1 MAKDT
6 AISKKEKDVALENQE
21 SFSYWGK
28 VFRRLRRHKLAM
40 VSLVVLIAIILI
52 VVFVPMF
59 MHIDPDKVDLS
70 QALQPP
76 SIHHIM
82 GTDDN
87 GRDEFARLLYGG
99 RISLLVGFAVT
110 FFSGLLGIL
119 MGIWA
124 GYKRGFWDNFLMR
137 VDEMMMTIPE
147 LPLLIVAAK
156 MRFIP
161 NSVVKLIVIMSAFGW
176 VGIARLIRGETLSI
190 REEEYVEAT
199 KAIGM
204 PDRTVVWKHLLPNTM
219 AVSIVWSTLRIG
231 RVIIAEATLSFFGL
245 GVQPPTPSWGNML
258 LGAQTYIWTSQWLV
272 WWPGLSILL
281 VTLLFNFLGDGLRDA
296 MDPKMFM

>member
-1 MAKDT
+1 MT
-6 AISKKEKDVALENQE
+6 KEKALKLNEE
-21 SFSYWGK
+21 GSFSYWQK
-28 VFRRLRRHKLAM
+28 VFTRLKRHRLAM
-40 VSLVVLIAIILI
+40 ISLYILIAIIVI

-59 MHIDPDKVDLS
+59 VHIDPNKVDLA

-76 SIHHIM
+76 SPHHIM

-87 GRDEFARLLYGG
+87 GRDEFIRLLYGG

-110 FFSGLLGIL
+110 FFSGLLGIFVGL
-119 MGIWA
+119 WA
-124 GYKRGFWDNFLMR
+124 GYKRGFLDNLLMR
-137 VDEMMMTIPE
+137 INEIMMTIPE

-176 VGIARLIRGETLSI
+176 VGIARLIRGETLSV
-190 REEEYVEAT
+190 REEEYVEAS
-199 KAIGM
+199 KAIGV
-204 PDRTVVWKHLLPNTM
+204 PDRTIVWKHLLPNTM
-219 AVSIVWSTLRIG
+219 AVSIVWATLRIG

-296 MDPKMFM
+296 MDPKLFL

>member
-1 MAKDT
+1 M
-6 AISKKEKDVALENQE
+6 VENKVLTLNEEE

-28 VFRRLRRHKLAM
+28 VFKRLKRHKLAM
-40 VSLVVLIAIILI
+40 VSLYILIAIILI

-59 MHIDPDKVDLS
+59 VHIDPDKVDLA

-76 SIHHIM
+76 SWHHLM

-87 GRDEFARLLYGG
+87 GRDEFIRLLYGG

-110 FFSGLLGIL
+110 FFSGLLGIFVGL
-119 MGIWA
+119 WA
-124 GYKRGFWDNFLMR
+124 GFKRGFLDNFLMR
-137 VDEMMMTIPE
+137 INEIMMTIPE

-176 VGIARLIRGETLSI
+176 VGIARLIRGETLSV
-190 REEEYVEAT
+190 REEEYVEAS
-199 KAIGM
+199 KAIGV
-204 PDRTVVWKHLLPNTM
+204 PDRTIVWKHLFPNTM
-219 AVSIVWSTLRIG
+219 AVSIVWATLRIG

-296 MDPKMFM
+296 MDPKLFL

>member
-1 MAKDT
+1 MAENKVFELN
-6 AISKKEKDVALENQE
+6 KEE

-28 VFRRLRRHKLAM
+28 VFKRLKRHRLAM
-40 VSLVVLIAIILI
+40 ISLYILIAIILI
-52 VVFVPMF
+52 VIFVPMF
-59 MHIDPDKVDLS
+59 VHIDPDKVDLA

-76 SIHHIM
+76 SLHHLM

-87 GRDEFARLLYGG
+87 GRDEFIRLLYGG

-110 FFSGLLGIL
+110 FFSGLLGIFVGL
-119 MGIWA
+119 WA
-124 GYKRGFWDNFLMR
+124 GYKRGFLDNLLMR
-137 VDEMMMTIPE
+137 INEIMMCIPE

-176 VGIARLIRGETLSI
+176 VGIARLIRGETLSV
-190 REEEYVEAT
+190 REEEYVEAS
-199 KAIGM
+199 KAIGV
-204 PDRTVVWKHLLPNTM
+204 PDRTIVWKHLLPNTM
-219 AVSIVWSTLRIG
+219 AVSIVWATLRIG

-296 MDPKMFM
+296 MDPKLFL

>member
-6 AISKKEKDVALENQE
+6 TISKKDKDAALENQE

-40 VSLVVLIAIILI
+40 VSLFILIAIILI

-76 SIHHIM
+76 SIHHLM

-124 GYKRGFWDNFLMR
+124 GYKRGFWDSFLMR

-204 PDRTVVWKHLLPNTM
+204 ADRTVVWKHLLPNTM

>member
-1 MAKDT
+1 MTEEKALKLN
-6 AISKKEKDVALENQE
+6 KEGS
-21 SFSYWGK
+21 SFSYWQK
-28 VFRRLRRHKLAM
+28 VFTRLKRHRLAM
-40 VSLVVLIAIILI
+40 VSLYILIAIIII

-59 MHIDPDKVDLS
+59 VHIDPNKVDLA

-76 SIHHIM
+76 SPHHIM

-87 GRDEFARLLYGG
+87 GRDEFIRLLYGG

-110 FFSGLLGIL
+110 LFSGLLGIFVGL
-119 MGIWA
+119 WA
-124 GYKRGFWDNFLMR
+124 GYKRGFLDNLLMR
-137 VDEMMMTIPE
+137 INEIMMTIPE

-176 VGIARLIRGETLSI
+176 VGIARLIRGETLSV
-190 REEEYVEAT
+190 REEEYIEAS
-199 KAIGM
+199 KAIGV
-204 PDRTVVWKHLLPNTM
+204 PDRTIVWKHLLPNTM
-219 AVSIVWSTLRIG
+219 AVSIVWATLRIG

-296 MDPKMFM
+296 MDPKLFL

>member
-1 MAKDT
+1 
-6 AISKKEKDVALENQE
+6 
-21 SFSYWGK
+21 
-28 VFRRLRRHKLAM
+28 
-40 VSLVVLIAIILI
+40 
-52 VVFVPMF
+52 
-59 MHIDPDKVDLS
+59 
-70 QALQPP
+70 
-76 SIHHIM
+76 
-82 GTDDN
+82 
-87 GRDEFARLLYGG
+87 
-99 RISLLVGFAVT
+99 
-110 FFSGLLGIL
+110 
-119 MGIWA
+119 
-124 GYKRGFWDNFLMR
+124 MR

-204 PDRTVVWKHLLPNTM
+204 ADRTVVWKHLLPNTM

>member
-1 MAKDT
+1 MT
-6 AISKKEKDVALENQE
+6 KEKALKLNKEG
-21 SFSYWGK
+21 SFSYWQK
-28 VFRRLRRHKLAM
+28 VFTRLKRHRLAM
-40 VSLVVLIAIILI
+40 ISLYILIAIIVI

-59 MHIDPDKVDLS
+59 VHIDPNKVDLA

-76 SIHHIM
+76 SPHHIM

-87 GRDEFARLLYGG
+87 GRDEFIRLLYGG

-110 FFSGLLGIL
+110 FFSGLLGIFVGL
-119 MGIWA
+119 WA
-124 GYKRGFWDNFLMR
+124 GYKRGFLDNLLMR
-137 VDEMMMTIPE
+137 INEIMMTIPE

-176 VGIARLIRGETLSI
+176 VGIARLIRGETLSV
-190 REEEYVEAT
+190 REEEYIEAS
-199 KAIGM
+199 KAIGV
-204 PDRTVVWKHLLPNTM
+204 PDRTIVWKHLLPNTM
-219 AVSIVWSTLRIG
+219 AVSIVWATLRIG

-296 MDPKMFM
+296 MDPKLFL

>member
-1 MAKDT
+1 MT
-6 AISKKEKDVALENQE
+6 KEKALKLNKEG
-21 SFSYWGK
+21 SFSYWQK
-28 VFRRLRRHKLAM
+28 VFTRLKRHRLAM
-40 VSLVVLIAIILI
+40 ISLYILIVIIVI

-59 MHIDPDKVDLS
+59 VHIDPNKVDLA

-76 SIHHIM
+76 SPHHIM

-87 GRDEFARLLYGG
+87 GRDEFIRLLYGG

-110 FFSGLLGIL
+110 FFSGLLGIFVGL
-119 MGIWA
+119 WA
-124 GYKRGFWDNFLMR
+124 GYKRGFLDNLLMR
-137 VDEMMMTIPE
+137 INEIMMTIPE

-176 VGIARLIRGETLSI
+176 VGIARLIRGETLSV
-190 REEEYVEAT
+190 REEEYIEAS
-199 KAIGM
+199 KAIGV
-204 PDRTVVWKHLLPNTM
+204 PDRTIVWKHLLPNTM
-219 AVSIVWSTLRIG
+219 AVSIVWATLRIG

-296 MDPKMFM
+296 MDPKLFL

>member
-1 MAKDT
+1 MT
-6 AISKKEKDVALENQE
+6 KEKALKLNEE
-21 SFSYWGK
+21 GSFSYWQK
-28 VFRRLRRHKLAM
+28 VFTRLKRHRLAM
-40 VSLVVLIAIILI
+40 ISLYILIAIIVI

-59 MHIDPDKVDLS
+59 VHIDPNKVDLA

-76 SIHHIM
+76 SPHHIM

-87 GRDEFARLLYGG
+87 GRDEFIRLLYGG

-110 FFSGLLGIL
+110 FFSGLLGIFVGL
-119 MGIWA
+119 WA
-124 GYKRGFWDNFLMR
+124 GYKRGFLDNLLMR
-137 VDEMMMTIPE
+137 INEIMMTIPE

-176 VGIARLIRGETLSI
+176 VGIARLIRGETLSV
-190 REEEYVEAT
+190 REEEYIEAS
-199 KAIGM
+199 KAIGV
-204 PDRTVVWKHLLPNTM
+204 PDRTIVWKHLLPNTM
-219 AVSIVWSTLRIG
+219 AVSIVWATLRIG

-296 MDPKMFM
+296 MDPKLFL